1 MPDSYSLSL
10 LVFVLFAV
18 LTCFIVRQE
27 VVWFTPASLFSILW
41 CLVMGFSLLSAPDYY
56 FSPLALLLIV
66 SMVLTFFVGGKVSS
80 KLVHKAPPVT
90 NDVFS
95 GFQKVEKNINRL
107 YIAFVIC
114 GFIAVVFLLRD
125 SGLRLNR
132 IFDWEGLKTISSELS
147 RMRYEGVRQSGFTML
162 FLSLA
167 YCGALFGG
175 WMFAFSNRL
184 TRRMLFLF
192 ILLPIFLYTF
202 ICTARAVFL
211 FALVLWVSSFCSAS
225 VLTRKG
231 FSKSFSRRTIF
242 LIAGTGGFIFI
253 TFVFTQALRMN
264 LDPFSISNFKFL
276 VGYLR
281 SAFSGNVSAFSI
293 WFDNFD
299 FQFSHH
305 YFKNTFGGV
314 YEQLGL
320 GLRKPGVYQTQFD
333 VNGQMSFTN
342 IFTLFRLLIDDLSI
356 YGAFIFLFALGFTST
371 YLFNKSF
378 YGSFVHAA
386 ILPGIIALLL
396 WSFIASI
403 LAYNTI
409 LFACCLFSLIV
420 YFYNKK

>member
-18 LTCFIVRQE
+18 LTYFIVRQE
-27 VVWFTPASLFSILW
+27 MIWFTPASLFSILW
-41 CLVMGFSLLSAPDYY
+41 CFVMGFSLISAPDYY

-66 SMVLTFFVGGKVSS
+66 SMVLTFFVGGKVYS
-80 KLVHKAPPVT
+80 KFVLRAPQIT
-90 NDVFS
+90 NVAFS
-95 GFQKVEKNINRL
+95 GFQRVEKQINRF

-114 GFIAVVFLLRD
+114 GFIAVFFLLKD
-125 SGLRLNR
+125 SGIRLKG
-132 IFDWEGLKTISSELS
+132 IFDWQGLKTISSELS

-167 YCGALFGG
+167 YCGTLFGG
-175 WMFAFSNRL
+175 LLFAFSKRAKQ
-184 TRRMLFLF
+184 RMLFLF

-202 ICTARAVFL
+202 VSTARAVFL

-225 VLTRKG
+225 VLARKG
-231 FSKSFSRRTIF
+231 FSKSVGRKTFL
-242 LIAGTGGFIFI
+242 LIAGIGGFVFI

-264 LDPFSISNFKFL
+264 LDPFSVENLKFL

-299 FQFSHH
+299 FEFSHQ

-320 GLRKPGVYQTQFD
+320 GLRKPGVYQAQFD

-356 YGAFIFLFALGFTST
+356 YGAFIFLFALGFASAF
-371 YLFNKSF
+371 LFFKSF

-386 ILPGIIALLL
+386 ILPGFIALLL

-420 YFYNKK
+420 YFYYKK